1 MMPCLT
7 NPRDARRGS
16 AVVEWAIA
24 SLVVV
29 PLLLAALQAGHTF
42 YIYNL
47 LSSQVRD
54 GVRYASRRTFRCA
67 DTASIAKFKTAVS
80 NMARFGSPDGTG
92 VLLEP
97 GLTADQIQVEIKDK
111 NGDDAGPANVP
122 AYVIV
127 STANYSVD
135 GVLKKIDF
143 GGKPVL
149 QFPYLGQYAPA
160 ESER

>member
-1 MMPCLT
+1 MIPCLT
-7 NPRDARRGS
+7 NPRGARRGS
-16 AVVEWAIA
+16 AIVEWAIS

-67 DTASIAKFKTAVS
+67 DTASIAKFKTDVS
-80 NMARFGSPDGTG
+80 NVARFGNPQGTG
-92 VLLEP
+92 PLLEP
-97 GLTADQIQVEIKDK
+97 GLSADQIKVEIKAK
-111 NGDDAGPANVP
+111 NGADAGPRNAP
-122 AYVIV
+122 AHVIV
-127 STANYSVD
+127 STANYSVEA
-135 GVLKKIDF
+135 LYKELSF
-143 GGKPVL
+143 SGKPFL
-149 QFPYLGQYAPA
+149 QFPYLGNYAPA